1 MLVEFSVTNFRS
13 IRDKQTLSMV
23 KGKGHEHEATHTFKP
38 TAPGSETLLKSAA
51 IYGANAAGKSNIIK
65 AISTMRKIVVESA
78 KGQLGDK
85 LPVTPFMFDPETPK
99 QPSEFEALF
108 IVNNVRYQYGFS
120 ATKERIYS
128 EWLFAYPKGRAQRW
142 FERNYD
148 SATDEYTWHLDA
160 NLKGEKKVWR
170 DSTRSNALFL
180 SVATQLNSVEL
191 KPIYHF
197 IDKSFLFLSV
207 DDSIGSLSKVLFISG
222 EFNEKIVK
230 MARLAG
236 FPLGKINT
244 PLVDDALFN
253 KLFAGG
259 KRNDEI
265 EELLYKS
272 SLAYELNGRSHE
284 IPFAWESDGTKKT
297 LGLIGLALIAL
308 ERGRIMIVDEINN
321 SLHPILVAYFTGLFN
336 SVEYNPKN
344 AQLIFTTHETSVLDQ
359 DIFRRDQ
366 IWFCEKDENHATRL
380 YSLLDFKPRK
390 GYENLEA
397 AYLAGRYG
405 AVPVINSL

>member
-99 QPSEFEALF
+99 QPSEFEIIF
-108 IVNNVRYQYGFS
+108 IQDNVRYQYGFS
-120 ATKERIYS
+120 ATEERIWS
-128 EWLFAYPKGRAQRW
+128 EWLFAYPKGRSQRW

-148 SATDEYTWHLDA
+148 PETGEYTWHLDT
-160 NLKGEKKVWR
+160 NLKGEKKVWK
-170 DSTRSNALFL
+170 DSTRDNALFL
-180 SVATQLNSVEL
+180 SIAVQLNSEIL
-191 KPIYHF
+191 KNIYDFFFKMGGGDMTNDAVSLVNFLRF
-197 IDKSFLFLSV
+197 IDVFINKPPSIDLVSKFINSMNVGV
-207 DDSIGSLSKVLFISG
+207 DKISLSD
-222 EFNEKIVK
+222 EFSPDRYVK
-230 MARLAG
+230 PNKA
-236 FPLGKINT
+236 FDDIEVYKEIKNT
-244 PLVDDALFN
+244 M
-253 KLFAGG
+253 
-259 KRNDEI
+259 
-265 EELLYKS
+265 YKS
-272 SLAYELNGRSHE
+272 KMKD
-284 IPFAWESDGTKKT
+284 ESEGTKRVIQ
-297 LGLIGLALIAL
+297 LVHGLMIGLHYGSVVLI
-308 ERGRIMIVDEINN
+308 DEINLK
-321 SLHPILVAYFTGLFN
+321 LHPALVKMIITKFHDL
-336 SVEYNPKN
+336 EQNPQN
-344 AQLIFTTHETSVLDQ
+344 GQLIFTTHETSVLDQ

>member
-99 QPSEFEALF
+99 QPSEFEIIF
-108 IVNNVRYQYGFS
+108 IQDNVRYQYGFS
-120 ATKERIYS
+120 TTEERIWS
-128 EWLFAYPKGRAQRW
+128 EWLFAYPKGRSQRW

-148 SATDEYTWHLDA
+148 PETGEYTWHLDT
-160 NLKGEKKVWR
+160 NLKGEKKVWK
-170 DSTRSNALFL
+170 DSTRDNALFL
-180 SVATQLNSVEL
+180 SIAVQLNSEIL
-191 KPIYHF
+191 KKIYDFFVKMGAGDMTNDAVSLVNFLRF
-197 IDKSFLFLSV
+197 IDVFINKPPSIDLVSKFINSMNVGV
-207 DDSIGSLSKVLFISG
+207 DKISLSD
-222 EFNEKIVK
+222 EFSPDRYVK
-230 MARLAG
+230 PNKA
-236 FPLGKINT
+236 FDDIEVYKKINNT
-244 PLVDDALFN
+244 M
-253 KLFAGG
+253 
-259 KRNDEI
+259 
-265 EELLYKS
+265 YKS
-272 SLAYELNGRSHE
+272 KMKD
-284 IPFAWESDGTKKT
+284 ESEGTKRVIQ
-297 LGLIGLALIAL
+297 LMHGLMIGLHYGSVVLI
-308 ERGRIMIVDEINN
+308 DEINLK
-321 SLHPILVAYFTGLFN
+321 LHPALVKMIITKFHDL
-336 SVEYNPKN
+336 EQNPQN
-344 AQLIFTTHETSVLDQ
+344 GQLIFTTHETSVLDQ

>member
-65 AISTMRKIVVESA
+65 AISTMRKMVVESA

-99 QPSEFEALF
+99 QPSEFEIIF
-108 IVNNVRYQYGFS
+108 IQDNVRYQYGFS
-120 ATKERIYS
+120 ATEERIWS
-128 EWLFAYPKGRAQRW
+128 EWLFAYPKGRSQRW

-148 SATDEYTWHLDA
+148 PETGDYTWHLDT
-160 NLKGEKKVWR
+160 NLKGEKKVWK
-170 DSTRSNALFL
+170 DSTRDNALFL
-180 SVATQLNSVEL
+180 STAVQLNAVALSVV
-191 KPIYHF
+191 
-197 IDKSFLFLSV
+197 FLFLDKISGLDVELHQKILMLAAMGNPEIKTEVVLMLKKSGIKV
-207 DDSIGSLSKVLFISG
+207 DDISCPSQDDIMKEVNKVGFLGLS
-222 EFNEKIVK
+222 EANELRSKII
-230 MARLAG
+230 
-236 FPLGKINT
+236 FHKIILNESYET
-244 PLVDDALFN
+244 P
-253 KLFAGG
+253 
-259 KRNDEI
+259 I
-265 EELLYKS
+265 EE
-272 SLAYELNGRSHE
+272 
-284 IPFAWESDGTKKT
+284 ESDGTRKMLLFCCLVWVK
-297 LGLIGLALIAL
+297 LAT
-308 ERGRIMIVDEINN
+308 GGQMIIDEINN
-321 SLHPILVAYFTGLFN
+321 SLHPRLVQYLISIFN
-336 SVEYNPKN
+336 SNFYNKKN

-359 DIFRRDQ
+359 DVFRRDQ

>member
-65 AISTMRKIVVESA
+65 AISTMRKMVVESA

-99 QPSEFEALF
+99 QPSEFEIIF
-108 IVNNVRYQYGFS
+108 IQDNVRYQYGFS
-120 ATKERIYS
+120 ATEERIWS
-128 EWLFAYPKGRAQRW
+128 EWLFAFPKGRSQRW

-148 SATDEYTWHLDA
+148 PEIGEYTWHLDA
-160 NLKGEKKVWR
+160 NLKGEKKVWK
-170 DSTRSNALFL
+170 DSTRDNALFL
-180 SVATQLNSVEL
+180 STAVQLNAEVLTIIFDFFNKTYDSLDDGKNKIFCLEFTRKNDSPAFNDFNKVIKSISSDIEVMFHSFEDDFMKHKMLINVDKAIDDVFDDIDIMKSVNGI
-191 KPIYHF
+191 PY
-197 IDKSFLFLSV
+197 
-207 DDSIGSLSKVLFISG
+207 LSKV
-222 EFNEKIVK
+222 K
-230 MARLAG
+230 
-236 FPLGKINT
+236 
-244 PLVDDALFN
+244 D
-253 KLFAGG
+253 
-259 KRNDEI
+259 
-265 EELLYKS
+265 
-272 SLAYELNGRSHE
+272 
-284 IPFAWESDGTKKT
+284 ESDGTKRVMQ
-297 LGLIGLALIAL
+297 LIAPIL
-308 ERGRIMIVDEINN
+308 LSLVTGRLMLIDEVNHR
-321 SLHPILVAYFTGLFN
+321 LHPSLVRFLVTKFN
-336 SVEYNPKN
+336 SCNENWQN
-344 AQLIFTTHETSVLDQ
+344 GQLIFTTHETSVLDQ

-405 AVPVINSL
+405 AVPVINTL

>member
-99 QPSEFEALF
+99 QPSEFEIIF
-108 IVNNVRYQYGFS
+108 IQDNVRYQYGFS
-120 ATKERIYS
+120 ATEERIWS
-128 EWLFAYPKGRAQRW
+128 EWLFAYPKGRSQRW

-148 SATDEYTWHLDA
+148 PETGEYTWHLDT
-160 NLKGEKKVWR
+160 NLKGEKKVWK
-170 DSTRSNALFL
+170 DSTRDNALFL
-180 SVATQLNSVEL
+180 SIAVQLNANILKMTFDFFNKLNNLDSEFKQKLFMLTAMGNPYIKEAVVFMLKKSGVKFDDISFVSQNEVMSEVEKKGVL
-191 KPIYHF
+191 G
-197 IDKSFLFLSV
+197 LSTANEL
-207 DDSIGSLSKVLFISG
+207 LSKVVFHKVIMDKSY
-222 EFNEKIVK
+222 E
-230 MARLAG
+230 
-236 FPLGKINT
+236 T
-244 PLVDDALFN
+244 PI
-253 KLFAGG
+253 
-259 KRNDEI
+259 DE
-265 EELLYKS
+265 
-272 SLAYELNGRSHE
+272 
-284 IPFAWESDGTKKT
+284 ESDGTKKM
-297 LGLIGLALIAL
+297 LLFCFMIWEKLMFGGQLII
-308 ERGRIMIVDEINN
+308 DEVNN
-321 SLHPILVAYFTGLFN
+321 SLHPMLVKYLISIFN
-336 SVEYNPKN
+336 SDKYNKKC